1 MSDSFNVV
9 NFVSADE
16 RERRKGMARLI
27 EQCPIPAEERVDNM
41 GIFLSSK
48 TWARLKFMDF
58 LYQKIVE
65 VPGVVMEFG
74 TRWGQNLSLWAALR
88 GIYEPFNRHRKL
100 IGFDT
105 FAGFA
110 GVSAEDGKSKMMTPG
125 NYAVTPGYEQF
136 LQQVLEFQEAEAPL
150 AHIRKFELVKGD
162 ATVTLPR
169 YLEQHPETI
178 VALAY
183 FDFDLYEPTKKCL
196 ELIRP
201 RLVKGSI
208 VGFDE
213 LNDPDAPGETLAV
226 METLGL
232 NNVRLRRL
240 RHTSRTA
247 YFVVE

>member
-1 MSDSFNVV
+1 MSQSPEVV
-9 NFVSADE
+9 HYASPAESD
-16 RERRKGMARLI
+16 RRKQLAQLVRTN
-27 EQCPIPAEERVDNM
+27 PIPDTELLDNL
-41 GIFLSSK
+41 GVFLNGK
-48 TWARLKFMDF
+48 TLARLKFMDF
-58 LYQKIVE
+58 IYEQIVE

-74 TRWGQNLSLWAALR
+74 TRWGQNLSHWAALR

-183 FDFDLYEPTKKCL
+183 FDFDLYEPTKRCL

-201 RLVKGSI
+201 RLVKGSL